1 VRVDGRGHLYL
12 KDLVKEFW
20 VEDEDLERMKKY
32 LTEDLQHYKKLS
44 KEKYL
49 GMDKDGE
56 KVGRYMDEL
65 VLHVLKANTLI
76 ELWEELMF
84 PPTRT

>member
-1 VRVDGRGHLYL
+1 LIGF
-12 KDLVKEFW
+12 FW

-32 LTEDLQHYKKLS
+32 LTKDLEEYRRLS

-49 GMDKDGE
+49 GMNKDGK
-56 KVGRYMDEL
+56 KVGLYMNEL
-65 VLHVLKANTLI
+65 VLHVLKANILI

-84 PPTRT
+84 PTNR

>member
-1 VRVDGRGHLYL
+1 MIGF
-12 KDLVKEFW
+12 FW

-32 LTEDLQHYKKLS
+32 LTKDLEEYRRLS

-49 GMDKDGE
+49 GMNKDGK
-56 KVGRYMDEL
+56 KVGLYMNEL
-65 VLHVLKANTLI
+65 VLHVLKANILI

-84 PPTRT
+84 PTNR